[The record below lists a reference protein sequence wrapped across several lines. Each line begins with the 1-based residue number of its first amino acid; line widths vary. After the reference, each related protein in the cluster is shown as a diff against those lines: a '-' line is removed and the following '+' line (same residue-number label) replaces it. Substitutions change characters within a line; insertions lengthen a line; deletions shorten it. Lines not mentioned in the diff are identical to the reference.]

1 MLRLEELAHCL
12 ELVAESTPRSLT
24 AVPHAGLPPYQKPSY
39 LRAVAAPAN
48 RPTNSNVRR
57 KGVVRK
63 RAGRRMPR
71 P

>member
-39 LRAVAAPAN
+39 LRAVAAPAPI
-48 RPTNSNVRR
+48 RALARR
-57 KGVVRK
+57 RAPRG
-63 RAGRRMPR
+63 AGRVPARGPL
-71 P
+71 